1 MDVLKCCILLQKIMA
16 IPPSHPLPLHN
27 NFSQVTFRL
36 PILHQ
41 FSATQ
46 EPLHQQTVPATLQL
60 AASWKFPPR
69 LKSST
74 PSMTRLKVLPRPW
87 CLEAFL
93 FSCAYLLFTRQSS
106 SQCGRIVWPNV
117 TKTLQPLGLS
127 SAHTAIY
134 TRWVAYSDSDI
145 GMAAQ
150 LVSARHSATDSQLIP
165 RPRNEHNAM
174 SNSIH

>member
-1 MDVLKCCILLQKIMA
+1 MDVLKCCIMLQKRMA

-27 NFSQVTFRL
+27 NFSQVTFCL

-46 EPLHQQTVPATLQL
+46 DPLQTVPATLQL
-60 AASWKFPPR
+60 TTSWKFPPR

-93 FSCAYLLFTRQSS
+93 FSCAYSLFTRQSS

-134 TRWVAYSDSDI
+134 TRWVQRNSSSLAVC
-145 GMAAQ
+145 AN
-150 LVSARHSATDSQLIP
+150 P
-165 RPRNEHNAM
+165 EPRNEHNAIRG
-174 SNSIH
+174 NSIH